1 MRNFTFSGKKFFV
14 YVTALLLTLTFGSK
28 LNNTA
33 VVSADEV
40 QYIVNTDDLNVRLE
54 ADGDSSVLTV
64 LDKGTVVTVTDKEGN
79 YSKIIVPGTK
89 SASSLSEDTEFA
101 YVYSKYLTKGTTLP
115 STTVT
120 ASTSGSSSN
129 SSSKGKQVVA
139 YAKKFVGNPY
149 RWGGTSLTKGADCSG
164 FVQSVYK
171 HFGKSLPRTSTSQ
184 RKVGTKVS
192 SLKKAKAGD
201 IICYSGHV
209 AIYMGNNKIVHASTR
224 KTGIKIS
231 NNAAYRKIV
240 TIRRVFA

>member
-1 MRNFTFSGKKFFV
+1 MKKFTFPGKKFCV
-14 YVTALLLTLTFGSK
+14 YVTTLLLTLTFASK
-28 LNNTA
+28 LNNA
-33 VVSADEV
+33 AEVSAADV
-40 QYIVNTDDLNVRLE
+40 KYIVNTDDLNVRAE
-54 ADGDSSVLTV
+54 ANSSSSILTV
-64 LDKGTVVTVTDKEGN
+64 LDKGTVVTVTGKKGN
-79 YSKIIVPGTK
+79 YRQIVVPSSEG
-89 SASSLSEDTEFA
+89 ASSLFNKTETA
-101 YVYSKYLTKGTTLP
+101 YVYSKYVTKGTTLP

-120 ASTSGSSSN
+120 ASTSGSSS
-129 SSSKGKQVVA
+129 KGQQVVN

-184 RKVGTKVS
+184 RKAGTKVS

-240 TIRRVFA
+240 TIRRIFS